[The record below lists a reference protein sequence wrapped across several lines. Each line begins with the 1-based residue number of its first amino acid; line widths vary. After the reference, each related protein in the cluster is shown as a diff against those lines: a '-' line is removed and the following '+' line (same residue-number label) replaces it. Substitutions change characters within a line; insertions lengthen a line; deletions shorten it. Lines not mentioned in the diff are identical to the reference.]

1 MSQSTARL
9 LGQLGSRGRPSAVT
23 ALNRDSEVM
32 DMILSHAGVPQTPES
47 GAWRSRANM
56 VQAGFILSEV
66 SLSGWKVA
74 RAFEDQ
80 AMNESAKPTVGERA
94 REEFRKYVMVSVYLW
109 ICFAVITLYKA
120 SVLEEEG
127 ISWAPLGFAVVQ
139 ALVIGKFILI
149 GDALK
154 AGHRS
159 TGHPL
164 LHRIAWRTLAMLLVL
179 IVFKIL
185 EEVIVA
191 LVHGKPLASLF
202 EELVERP
209 LWVSLAPVLLML
221 LILVPMITAAE
232 IHRTVGAERF
242 RQMLMG

>member
-1 MSQSTARL
+1 
-9 LGQLGSRGRPSAVT
+9 
-23 ALNRDSEVM
+23 
-32 DMILSHAGVPQTPES
+32 
-47 GAWRSRANM
+47 
-56 VQAGFILSEV
+56 
-66 SLSGWKVA
+66 
-74 RAFEDQ
+74 
-80 AMNESAKPTVGERA
+80 MNESTEPTIGQRA
-94 REEFRKYVMVSVYLW
+94 REELRKYAMVSVYLW

-164 LHRIAWRTLAMLLVL
+164 LHRIAWRSLAMLVVL

-185 EEVIVA
+185 EEIIVA
-191 LVHGKPLASLF
+191 LIHGTSLAALL
-202 EELVERP
+202 EEIAGRP
-209 LWVSLAPVLLML
+209 LWVTLAPVLLML
-221 LILVPMITAAE
+221 LILVPMITATE
-232 IHRTVGAERF
+232 IQRSVGAERF
-242 RQMLMG
+242 REMLLG